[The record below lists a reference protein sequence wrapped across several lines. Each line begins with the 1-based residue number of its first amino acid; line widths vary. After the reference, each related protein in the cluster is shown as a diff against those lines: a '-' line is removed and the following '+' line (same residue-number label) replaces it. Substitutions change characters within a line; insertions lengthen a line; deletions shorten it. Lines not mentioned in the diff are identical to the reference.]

1 MQIAASLTVL
11 MLFAS
16 MLQIFR
22 PSTLSVKAAG
32 TPPAMGIN
40 LIGVGD
46 TNTDFLFADMIK
58 EGFRLQPP
66 PNSSTTPALDANGW
80 PTGDFSAFLWDGGF
94 NPPANKINGTYAL
107 RFTGKAHVG
116 ARFAFG
122 TVSPQNSDGTTGTY
136 DASTNTTTA
145 TVVYTADTMALEFTN
160 TQRTASSATN
170 TGVTNIQLMRP
181 VSPGASTSY
190 SFNTTF
196 TTDIKTLVSKFQAIR
211 FMDYSAT
218 NGNTDVNWADRQS
231 PVGPSQGKGAWE
243 YAIQL
248 CNETGRDAYINVPAL
263 ATDDYVTQLAQ
274 LFKYGSDA
282 NGNVYTSPQANPVH
296 APLNSN
302 LHLYIEY
309 SNEVWNGMFASFNQN
324 YNAAQAEV
332 AAGNSPL
339 NYDGETN
346 TYVWGW
352 RRIGLRIKQISDI
365 FRSVFGDSAMPPN
378 ANAHIRPLLE
388 WQYGNA
394 QGTAQEPLQLLDD
407 YFGNADGKQHVS
419 NPHPV
424 NYFLWGGGGAAY
436 TGVNNAN
443 ASTIDDMYNSG
454 FGDGTVN
461 PSTGSVKTDVQWAR
475 AYGLHDVAYEGGFQ
489 IGGDYANSLQKQ
501 ANVDPRAQQLQVQ
514 TQTEFN
520 QDGGDL
526 LMYFDS
532 TSPNYGLAVPT
543 VFDQNTPKM
552 QAINQLN
559 QSTQVAATN
568 GTQLPNTVNINSG
581 SFVAGNRVDEL
592 VLSPV
597 DATYGAT
604 LNLQTNVSASTLQ
617 ILVNNTVVQTLTVPQ
632 NSQANSN
639 VTLNSIA
646 LPAGLNAISIRGFGA
661 TDTALYSLSLTNS
674 SLTPVPTT
682 PTPTPIPTPIQQA
695 NIANAATAP
704 VIDGNATDAAW
715 SSATSYPLKNAIGT
729 PSGFSASYQAS
740 WDNANLYFLI
750 KVQDTS
756 YSSHADGLEI
766 YIDPTHSSG
775 THYTA
780 QDMQYVFSSDSTTVT
795 QYNAGQQG
803 TNTAGIVLANGTLAG
818 GYEAEIKIP
827 WSTLGVTPKS
837 GKIIGLD
844 LAAKQ
849 NTTTGNN
856 KLFWNATADTD
867 WTNPSYFGLGTLQGQ
882 AGSGSLPAPWQQQDI
897 GSVGQTGSA
906 SASNG
911 TFTVTGSGN
920 DIWDTADAFQYVS
933 QPLSGDGT
941 IVARID
947 SQQNTD
953 GWAKA
958 GVMIRE
964 SLTAGSTHALMA
976 LTPDNGAVFQRR
988 TTTGGS
994 SSSTA
999 GASVA
1004 APYWVKLQRAGST
1017 FTGSISSDGSSW
1029 TVVGSDTISM
1039 ATNAYVGL
1047 AVTAHN
1053 TSALN
1058 TTSFSQVSVTGG
1070 GATSN
1075 LSQNKP
1081 ATASSSENSGV
1092 GPGYAVDGDPSTRWS
1107 SLYSDPQW
1115 LQVDLGASHRI
1126 SEVKLQW
1133 ETAYGKAYQ
1142 IQVSADG
1149 SNWTTIYTQSNG
1161 SGGTEDLKG
1170 LSGTGRYVRMYG
1182 TQRGTSWGYSLY
1194 EFQVFGV

>member
-1 MQIAASLTVL
+1 MRRRNYGADPDMGHVRPTSHRSTGMFCGIAMLFCALLVASLW
-11 MLFAS
+11 
-16 MLQIFR
+16 QIFQ
-22 PSTLSVKAAG
+22 PSTIPAKAAG

-274 LFKYGSDA
+274 LFKYGSDT

-339 NYDGETN
+339 NYDGETG
-346 TYVWGW
+346 TYQWGW

-378 ANAHIRPLLE
+378 ASAHIRPLLE
-388 WQYGNA
+388 WQYGDA
-394 QGTAQEPLQLLDD
+394 QGTADQPLNFLNN
-407 YFGNADGKQHVS
+407 YYNNADGKQHVS

-461 PSTGSVKTDVQWAR
+461 PSTGTVKTDVQWAR
-475 AYGLHDVAYEGGFQ
+475 TYGLHDVAYEGGFQ

-501 ANVDPRAQQLQVQ
+501 ANVDPRAQQLEVQ

-520 QDGGDL
+520 QAGGEL

-559 QSTQVAATN
+559 QTSV
-568 GTQLPNTVNINSG
+568 
-581 SFVAGNRVDEL
+581 
-592 VLSPV
+592 
-597 DATYGAT
+597 
-604 LNLQTNVSASTLQ
+604 
-617 ILVNNTVVQTLTVPQ
+617 
-632 NSQANSN
+632 
-639 VTLNSIA
+639 
-646 LPAGLNAISIRGFGA
+646 
-661 TDTALYSLSLTNS
+661 
-674 SLTPVPTT
+674 T
-682 PTPTPIPTPIQQA
+682 PTPTPNPTSTPTP
-695 NIANAATAP
+695 
-704 VIDGNATDAAW
+704 
-715 SSATSYPLKNAIGT
+715 
-729 PSGFSASYQAS
+729 
-740 WDNANLYFLI
+740 
-750 KVQDTS
+750 
-756 YSSHADGLEI
+756 
-766 YIDPTHSSG
+766 
-775 THYTA
+775 
-780 QDMQYVFSSDSTTVT
+780 
-795 QYNAGQQG
+795 
-803 TNTAGIVLANGTLAG
+803 
-818 GYEAEIKIP
+818 
-827 WSTLGVTPKS
+827 
-837 GKIIGLD
+837 
-844 LAAKQ
+844 
-849 NTTTGNN
+849 TG
-856 KLFWNATADTD
+856 
-867 WTNPSYFGLGTLQGQ
+867 
-882 AGSGSLPAPWQQQDI
+882 GSLPAPWQQQDI
-897 GSVGQTGSA
+897 GSVGQAGSA

-976 LTPDNGAVFQRR
+976 LTPGNGAVFQRR

-1017 FTGSISSDGSSW
+1017 FTGSISSDGSNW

-1039 ATNAYVGL
+1039 GTNAYVGL

-1053 TSALN
+1053 TSVLN
-1058 TTSFSQVSVTGG
+1058 TTSFSQVSVTGAG
-1070 GATSN
+1070 GGTTSN

-1126 SEVKLQW
+1126 IEVKLQW

-1142 IQVSADG
+1142 IQVSPDG

-1194 EFQVFGV
+1194 EFQVFGS